1 MKIVFKKTNQKGLTE
16 KEAMLSQYG
25 NMLNRMRFR
34 FFMGIVNLVL
44 VFVML
49 DATNIKQ
56 GYAIGMVA
64 CALYWL
70 AINAKEYILSSI
82 GFRSIKKHFANSEDE

>member
-25 NMLNRMRFR
+25 SLLNRMRFR
-34 FFMGIVNLVL
+34 FFMGIVNVVL
-44 VFVML
+44 VFAMI
-49 DATNIKQ
+49 DETNIKQ

-64 CALYWL
+64 IALYWL
-70 AINAKEYILSSI
+70 ALNGKEYILSSI
-82 GFRSIKKHFANSEDE
+82 GFRSLKKHFASSDDE